1 MTYISNSHDSQCV
14 NVTVVTET
22 ISMYWFIFV
31 IYILLKSLTNYLISV
46 ITLCAI
52 IFQTRIWFTRNL
64 FLFLQVSYIGDIIYR
79 KVQMQKSLVH
89 KLIEPHDRIVLRRCQ
104 VHCRMFGCGAV
115 HIHVCIINLRET
127 GGLFGSPK
135 EMDVSEAKISHR
147 QGHPNSPVLCL
158 LHPLYPHVCMRTL
171 SSINWPLTKLLS
183 VVCINRRKK
192 RSLSLICRQKR
203 ERESFN
209 HNLITDSAF

>member
-1 MTYISNSHDSQCV
+1 
-14 NVTVVTET
+14 
-22 ISMYWFIFV
+22 
-31 IYILLKSLTNYLISV
+31 
-46 ITLCAI
+46 
-52 IFQTRIWFTRNL
+52 
-64 FLFLQVSYIGDIIYR
+64 
-79 KVQMQKSLVH
+79 MQKSLVH
-89 KLIEPHDRIVLRRCQ
+89 KLIEPHDGIVLRRCQ
-104 VHCRMFGCGAV
+104 VHRPVFECGAV
-115 HIHVCIINLRET
+115 HIHACIINLRET

-135 EMDVSEAKISHR
+135 EMDMSKISYQ
-147 QGHPNSPVLCL
+147 QGHPNSPVLSL

-183 VVCINRRKK
+183 MVCINRRKK